1 MVALF
6 RDFRKMPV
14 DTSSSDY
21 YKDFAAFVEYYGV
34 TDYADKWVTAALTG
48 TDARFQRGNADF
60 SLYGDDGRIG
70 TCRCVVT
77 STLYSSIVPC

>member
-1 MVALF
+1 
-6 RDFRKMPV
+6 
-14 DTSSSDY
+14 
-21 YKDFAAFVEYYGV
+21 V

-70 TCRCVVT
+70 TCSCVVT
-77 STLYSSIVPC
+77 STLYSSIVPW